1 MESEWTILLPTRPQP
16 DTIVAIFLLKMFGN
30 TRFPGIEHTRIEV
43 NPMAP
48 TESFDALEAK
58 HILAIDLGG
67 GPLDHHGT
75 DRCASELVADL
86 LKISGNPALAKMLAY
101 AKRDDAF
108 GKGTVSSDPLDR
120 AFGLSG
126 LIASLNKQFPGQ
138 AQKIVEIILPLLEAH
153 YDASH
158 KHLIELPAAVEEKKR
173 SGEYTEVHVKQGG
186 KHLKVA
192 FVISDEPGMV
202 TYLRSFQGP
211 RADIVVQKSEQG
223 NRICIV
229 TRQERK
235 VKLAVVAALIRMKE
249 AELRGVKLPENSS
262 YWSQDGKISELPMWY
277 VDPATNSILNVG
289 TPADDSPI
297 PWSEIQRLVSKGLAI
312 ELIKA
317 KGPFEQSSS

>member
-1 MESEWTILLPTRPQP
+1 MESDWTILLPTRPQP
-16 DTIVAIFLLKMFGN
+16 DTIVAIFLLKTFSSE
-30 TRFPGIEHTRIEV
+30 RFLGIKNARIEV
-43 NPMAP
+43 NPTAP
-48 TESFDALEAK
+48 DESFEALTAK
-58 HILAIDLGG
+58 HILPIDVGG

-86 LKISGNPALAKMLAY
+86 IKISDNPALAKMLAY

-173 SGEYTEVHVKQGG
+173 AGEYTETQVIQSG
-186 KHLKVA
+186 KRFKIS
-192 FVISDEPGMV
+192 FVVSDEPGMV

-211 RADIVVQKSEQG
+211 RADVVVQKSEKG

-235 VKLAVVAALIRMKE
+235 VQLAAVAALIRMRE
-249 AELRGVKLPENSS
+249 AELRGIKLPESSS
-262 YWSQDGKISELPMWY
+262 YWSQDGKVAELPMWY

-289 TPADDSPI
+289 ASTDDSLI
-297 PWSEIQRLVSKGLAI
+297 SWDEIQRLVSKGLAI
-312 ELIKA
+312 ELKNN
-317 KGPFEQSSS
+317 